1 MTTATYEQQTA
12 LATVL
17 GLLEVDVSDMSYDD
31 MLGELA
37 CIADDSTPKPARAE
51 EVTRNCHAI
60 ARDYAKH
67 LRQVHITPEQRTL
80 TARVILALHE
90 CATEHDGS
98 EDWLDHAAERARVH
112 LLLARRGRPAP

>member
-1 MTTATYEQQTA
+1 MTTATYEQQAA

-31 MLGELA
+31 MTGELA
-37 CIADDSTPKPARAE
+37 CIADDCLPKPARAE

-60 ARDYAKH
+60 ARDYARH

-90 CATEHDGS
+90 CACEHDGAA
-98 EDWLDHAAERARVH
+98 DWFDRAAEFARAR
-112 LLLARRGRPAP
+112 LLLARRGRQP

>member
-1 MTTATYEQQTA
+1 MTPTIEQQAA

-17 GLLEVDVSDMSYDD
+17 GLLEVDVSDMDYDT
-31 MLGELA
+31 MTGELA

-60 ARDYAKH
+60 ARSYMRH
-67 LRQVHITPEQRTL
+67 LRRVHNITPDQRAL

-90 CATEHDGS
+90 CACEHDGAD
-98 EDWLDHAAERARVH
+98 DWFDRAAEFARARV
-112 LLLARRGRPAP
+112 LLALRGRTP